1 LEKLNCY
8 KRRWDM
14 GRYVRIMLA
23 TLLVVTGVLVFLP
36 SSYVGAGGMVVNQ
49 SFELGEGGVPYG
61 WNLTGN
67 ATRIDTGPIYE
78 GNWTAQ
84 ITGNNDT
91 LTKWVELGQSEVYNI
106 TLPLPITYNA
116 WGWMYVSGNVTG
128 VIAFDFWAGVN
139 GTQVQVSATTLL
151 SATDTDG
158 TYVQR
163 TSTMQS
169 PPGTTHLRIRLYG
182 TGWNGGVEV
191 RFDEIGCWPVTG
203 YCFIA
208 TAAYGTETASQLNIL
223 RDFRDQVLLKNA
235 LGSRFVATYYKV
247 SPPVAA
253 FIAKNDFLRAV
264 VREVLVDPVVHLLQW
279 SQGLWKA

>member
-23 TLLVVTGVLVFLP
+23 TLLIVTGVLVFLP
-36 SSYVGAGGMVVNQ
+36 SGYVGAGGMVVNQ
-49 SFELGEGGVPYG
+49 SFELGEGPVPYG
-61 WNLTGN
+61 WNLTVN
-67 ATRIDTGPIYE
+67 ATRVDTGPISA

-84 ITGNNDT
+84 ITGDGDT
-91 LTKWVELGQSEVYNI
+91 LTQWLYLGNN

-116 WGWMYVSGNVTG
+116 WGWIYVFGNVTG
-128 VIAFDFWAGVN
+128 IIALDFWAGEE
-139 GTQVQVSATTLL
+139 GTPLSAATML
-151 SATDTDG
+151 SATDTNG
-158 TYVQR
+158 AYVQR
-163 TSTMQS
+163 TTTMQS
-169 PPGTTHLRIRLYG
+169 PPGTTHLRIRLLG
-182 TGWNGGVEV
+182 TGWNEGAEV
-191 RFDEIGCWPVTG
+191 RFDEIGFYPVTG

-235 LGSRFVATYYKV
+235 LGSRFVAAYYKL

-253 FIAKNDFLRAV
+253 FIVKNDFLRAV
-264 VREVLVDPVVHLLQW
+264 VREVLVDPVVNILQW
-279 SQGLWKA
+279 SQDLWRA